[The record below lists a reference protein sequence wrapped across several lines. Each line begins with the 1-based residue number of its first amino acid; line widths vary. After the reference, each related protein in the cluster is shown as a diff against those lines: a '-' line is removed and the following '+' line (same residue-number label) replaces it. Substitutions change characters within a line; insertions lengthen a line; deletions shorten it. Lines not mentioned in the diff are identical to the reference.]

1 MTDTRDP
8 RSGDETLE
16 KWREQLRRGGLDL
29 AILLA
34 ISSKPR
40 YGLEI
45 IRYLQDSTD
54 LVVTEG
60 TIYPILA
67 RLTKNGVVEAEW
79 IADESPHPRKYYRL
93 SALGRATVAEM
104 VERYHGLRDT
114 RRRAQEHV
122 GRALEAIA
130 PFPDGPAK
138 QALCAAA
145 EFSVARDR

>member
-1 MTDTRDP
+1 MSDDHE
-8 RSGDETLE
+8 SELLE

-34 ISSKPR
+34 VASRAR

-54 LVVTEG
+54 LLVTEG

-93 SALGRATVAEM
+93 SA
-104 VERYHGLRDT
+104 
-114 RRRAQEHV
+114 V
-122 GRALEAIA
+122 GRKTLVEMIDQWRRFQRKIDRLVDEAE
-130 PFPDGPAK
+130 G
-138 QALCAAA
+138 
-145 EFSVARDR
+145 VRDETE